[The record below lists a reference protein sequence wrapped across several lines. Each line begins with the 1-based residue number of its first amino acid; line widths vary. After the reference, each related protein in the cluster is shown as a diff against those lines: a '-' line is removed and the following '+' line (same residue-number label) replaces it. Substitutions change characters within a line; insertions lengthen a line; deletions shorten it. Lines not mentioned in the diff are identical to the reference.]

1 MFGAPS
7 LDALTLNPSILPGG
21 APPQVPFAPGYGPPS
36 DLGLNV
42 PPYAPGAAP
51 PGAIAPEGGPQVVGG
66 SSTAD
71 RINAF
76 ADVLKK
82 FGGLQKT
89 MEKNPLAAQM
99 FQEHQQKTVV
109 ENQMH
114 ADKLQEFKNADM
126 SSRIL
131 ESMGLL

>member
-7 LDALTLNPSILPGG
+7 LDALTLNPLLTG
-21 APPQVPFAPGYGPPS
+21 PQTQTPYAPGFGPQSNIGP
-36 DLGLNV
+36 NV

-51 PGAIAPEGGPQVVGG
+51 PGAIAPEGGPQVTGT
-66 SSTAD
+66 STAD
-71 RINAF
+71 KINAF